1 VLTARPSDDPV
12 YCAEQV
18 DATIRTD
25 VTWRCCAP
33 AAAGIEPDALPV
45 LELDDVL
52 PLLEVGELLPAV
64 EPAPPDDDV
73 PPVVEP
79 GAELV
84 AALDP
89 DPLIASVPVTSI

>member
-1 VLTARPSDDPV
+1 
-12 YCAEQV
+12 
-18 DATIRTD
+18 
-25 VTWRCCAP
+25 
-33 AAAGIEPDALPV
+33 V

-52 PLLEVGELLPAV
+52 PLLELGEVLPAV

>member
-1 VLTARPSDDPV
+1 MLTARPSDDPV

-33 AAAGIEPDALPV
+33 AADGIEPDGLPV

-52 PLLEVGELLPAV
+52 ELGELLPAV